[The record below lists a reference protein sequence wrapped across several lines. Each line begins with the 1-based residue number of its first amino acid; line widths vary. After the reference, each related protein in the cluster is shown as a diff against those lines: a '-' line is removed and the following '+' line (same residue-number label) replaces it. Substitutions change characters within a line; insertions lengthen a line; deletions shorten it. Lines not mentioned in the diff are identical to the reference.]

1 MYVCKKCGFEFRAA
15 KTAYQNHGLLNPPY
29 EEIFVCPNCESTAFE
44 EKKVTHC
51 RCCGA
56 KLLKGEEEYCSE
68 KCEKLGIALRK
79 KEQRRKKEYLESPI
93 CRLVKEV
100 EIYNKTHHTNYS
112 YGQYVALIKPKKRK
126 K

>member
-1 MYVCKKCGFEFRAA
+1 MYVCKKCGFEFSTA

-56 KLLKGEEEYCSE
+56 KLLNGEKEYCCD

-79 KEQRRKKEYLESPI
+79 KEQKRKKQILQSPI
-93 CRLVKEV
+93 YKLVAEV
-100 EIYNKTHHTNYS
+100 EKYNLLHNTKYS
-112 YGQYVALIKPKKRK
+112 YGQYVALIKPKLK